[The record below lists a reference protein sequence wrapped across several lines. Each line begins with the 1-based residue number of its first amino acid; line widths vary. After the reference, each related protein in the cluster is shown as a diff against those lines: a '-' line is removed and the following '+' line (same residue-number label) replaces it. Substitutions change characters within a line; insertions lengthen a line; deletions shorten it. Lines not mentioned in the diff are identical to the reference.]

1 MVLATASSAQQAGTD
16 SASSPAAPD
25 SPLVAQLAVPPPNA
39 ISTASCVPLAHLRRG
54 LPEEILKLIC
64 STLNDMQPKVVPP
77 STGDPLLRNTLLSI
91 QLTSKAGWKAATP
104 YIWQTLRFAKDE
116 DYVSFFAP
124 VSLFHRSV
132 YASNPGSDDRYKYY
146 EDLLHSLCDDNGER
160 SLPAHLESGL
170 DRFFFALEWIDSIVI
185 ESAPPVSVQY
195 EMENIRETKE
205 AMWGGGDSLADGVD
219 FFFGGK
225 FCPPQDT
232 VEGDLKSRL
241 DSLHT
246 FVTAFEPGGINVFD
260 IPTADIDEAKW
271 FWTVHDRLMS
281 ACEWLYEPLTIL
293 DLQPGCPLTAA
304 YDLTTICLSPKAS
317 WLDHGPH
324 HDFDQEIAKGIAWF
338 IFKRMTDYGDTSFES
353 FLHVK
358 GWIGCPCGC
367 DAHDYTT
374 ASTETLIDMIR
385 RLVKGHLEVSGLH
398 NDYGLDGADSTFNI
412 INRAVREA
420 FETQQIKI
428 CWTPCNDYEQL
439 L

>member
-1 MVLATASSAQQAGTD
+1 MNLAL
-16 SASSPAAPD
+16 SASVHD
-25 SPLVAQLAVPPPNA
+25 SPLDTHSVVATSHTVPTGD
-39 ISTASCVPLAHLRRG
+39 SVPLAHLRPQ

-64 STLNDMQPKVVPP
+64 SALNDMQPKVVPP
-77 STGDPLLRNTLLSI
+77 STGDPLIRKTFLSI
-91 QLTSKAGWKAATP
+91 QLVSQAGWRVATP
-104 YIWQTLRFAKDE
+104 YIWHTLRLAKDE
-116 DYVSFFAP
+116 DYVSFFAS
-124 VSLFHRSV
+124 VSLFHRSLH
-132 YASNPGSDDRYKYY
+132 ASNPGSDRWYY
-146 EDLLHSLCDDNGER
+146 EDLLQTLCDENGEQL
-160 SLPAHLESGL
+160 LPAHLEPGL
-170 DRFFFALEWIDSIVI
+170 YRFFSALKWIDSAVI

-195 EMENIRETKE
+195 EMENIRETKQ
-205 AMWGGGDSLADGVD
+205 AIWGGEDSLADEVD

-281 ACEWLYEPLTIL
+281 GCEWLYEPLTIL

-374 ASTETLIDMIR
+374 ASTETLIDLIR
-385 RLVKGHLEVSGLH
+385 RLVKGHLEDSGLH

-428 CWTPCNDYEQL
+428 CWTPCNDYEKVL
-439 L
+439 